1 MTTPV
6 APARQPFTPTA
17 PVTGGIGESPRR
29 PDGTLKVKGEFAYS
43 SDLWAEGMLWGATV
57 RSPHPR
63 ARIRGIEIAEALA
76 MSGVMA
82 VLTSEDVPGRKT
94 YGLEIPDQPVL
105 AWEDVRYQGEPVAL
119 VAADHPETARRAA
132 ALVAV
137 DYEVLDPLVDPEAA
151 MAADA
156 PALHPKGNV
165 LRHIP
170 IRHGDQ
176 EATADV
182 VVAGE
187 YEVGMQDQAFL
198 GPESGL
204 AVPDGEGGVDLY
216 VSTQWLHVD
225 RDQLGASLDLPA
237 DQVRITLAGVGGA
250 FGAREDLSMQIHACM
265 LALRTGRPV
274 KILYSRE
281 ESFFGHVHRHPARLA
296 YEHGANRDGR
306 LVYVKARIVLDGG
319 AYASSSTAVCSNAAC
334 FAVGPYEVPSATIDS
349 YVVYTDNPPCGAMR
363 GFGAVQTCFAY
374 ETQMDRLAA
383 ELGLDPL
390 ELRRRNAMDT
400 GSRLP
405 TGQVVEGAAPVAE
418 LLRRVQAMPPPDERP
433 GAPADG
439 GPPIGG
445 PTDGWPPGGGSAGE
459 ALDLRSLPGGVSNA
473 THGEGVRRGVGY
485 AVGFKNIGYSE
496 GFDDYS
502 TARVRLSV
510 VAGEPLVE
518 VHTAAAEVGQGLV
531 TVQAQIARTE
541 LGVERVVVL
550 PADTQVGSAGSSSAS
565 RQTWMTG
572 GAVKAA
578 CEAVRARVL
587 DLAAA
592 KLGRPAS
599 ELHLGG
605 GNVVAAD
612 LPAVDGRAAG
622 VEEGVVV
629 LPDAE
634 DADPE
639 LADVVRLPLADLL
652 AGEVVE
658 ETREYHHRE
667 TRRLDPE
674 TGQGEAHVAFAFA
687 AHRAVVDVDTEL
699 GLVKVVEIATAQDVG
714 KAINP
719 QAVEGQIEGGIAQG
733 LGLAL
738 MEEIQVAEGKVR
750 NPSFTDYLIPT
761 VLDMPPV
768 RLDVLELGHPDSPY
782 GLRGIGEP
790 PTISSTPAIAAAV
803 RAATGR
809 PLTRVPIRPEHIVG
823 LPGPE
828 TEDRPPA
835 VAGRAGPPEQ
845 GRPEQPPDQA
855 VHGG

>member
-1 MTTPV
+1 MTAPV
-6 APARQPFTPTA
+6 APTRQPFAPTA
-17 PVTGGIGESPRR
+17 PVTGGVGESPRR

-43 SDLWAEGMLWGATV
+43 SDLWAEGMLWGCTV

-63 ARIRGIEIAEALA
+63 ARIRSIETAEALA
-76 MSGVMA
+76 MPGVMA

-132 ALVAV
+132 DRVAV
-137 DYEVLDPLVDPEAA
+137 DYEELDPLVDPEAA
-151 MAADA
+151 MADGA
-156 PALHPKGNV
+156 PPLHPKGNV
-165 LRHIP
+165 LRHIR

-176 EATADV
+176 DATAEV
-182 VVAGE
+182 VVAGD

-225 RDQLGASLDLPA
+225 RDQLAASLDLPPE
-237 DQVRITLAGVGGA
+237 QVRITLAGVGGA
-250 FGAREDLSMQIHACM
+250 FGAREDLSMQIHACL

-296 YEHGANRDGR
+296 YEHGATRDGR
-306 LVYVKARIVLDGG
+306 LVYVRARIVLDGG

-334 FAVGPYEVPSATIDS
+334 FAAGPYQVPSATIDS

-374 ETQMDRLAA
+374 ETQMDRLAEA
-383 ELGLDPL
+383 LGMDPV

-405 TGQVVEGAAPVAE
+405 TGQAVDGAAPVAE
-418 LLRRVQAMPPPDERP
+418 LLRRLQAMPLPEDRP
-433 GAPADG
+433 A
-439 GPPIGG
+439 GP
-445 PTDGWPPGGGSAGE
+445 
-459 ALDLRSLPGGVSNA
+459 LDLRMLPGGVSNV
-473 THGEGVRRGVGY
+473 TRGEGVARGVGY
-485 AVGFKNIGYSE
+485 AVGFKNVGYSE

-550 PADTQVGSAGSSSAS
+550 PADTRVGSAGSSSAS

-578 CEAVRARVL
+578 CEAVRSRVL
-587 DLAAA
+587 ELAAA

-599 ELHLGG
+599 DLALEGG
-605 GNVVAAD
+605 SVVAGDAPGPTGTVEID
-612 LPAVDGRAAG
+612 LTDSSEA
-622 VEEGVVV
+622 
-629 LPDAE
+629 
-634 DADPE
+634 
-639 LADVVRLPLADLL
+639 VRLALADLL
-652 AGEVVE
+652 AGQDIE

-667 TRRLDPE
+667 TSALDPE
-674 TGQGEAHVAFAFA
+674 RGQGEAHVAFAFA
-687 AHRAVVDVDTEL
+687 AHRAVVDVDTDL

-738 MEEIQVAEGKVR
+738 MEEIQVVDGRVR

-782 GLRGIGEP
+782 GLRGVGEP
-790 PTISSTPAIAAAV
+790 PTISSTPAIVAAI

-809 PLTRVPIRPEHIVG
+809 PLTRIPVRPEHIVG
-823 LPGPE
+823 VPAPE
-828 TEDRPPA
+828 SRDRPGA
-835 VAGRAGPPEQ
+835 VAGRAGPPEA
-845 GRPEQPPDQA
+845 GEGDGAASPVADSDPD
-855 VHGG
+855 GG